1 MTIRIVLV
9 DDHSVVLL
17 GLVQLFSREPDFE
30 VVAMAADGETA
41 LRAIREHQPDVV
53 VLDLRMPGKDGLAVL
68 EEMKRESLRAKVV
81 VLTVSGN
88 HDAQAAIR
96 LGARGLVLKE
106 MAPRQLIE
114 CVRVVHAGSAWIDK
128 GIARRTVNDLLQR
141 EPGTGA
147 VENRLTSR
155 EIQVARMIADG
166 LTTKRVADK
175 LAISE
180 GTAKLH
186 LHHVY
191 TKLHVRGRVPLL
203 RYMQLHGLD

>member
-1 MTIRIVLV
+1 MNIRIVLV

-17 GLVQLFSREPDFE
+17 GLVQLFSRERDFE
-30 VVAMAADGETA
+30 VVATASNGEAA
-41 LRAIREHQPDVV
+41 LSAIRKHLPDVV

-68 EEMKRESLRAKVV
+68 EEMKRESLHTKAV
-81 VLTVSGN
+81 VLTAGGN
-88 HDAQAAIR
+88 DDGLAAIR

-106 MAPRQLIE
+106 MTSLQLVE
-114 CVRVVHAGSAWIDK
+114 CVRVVHSGSSWIDK
-128 GIARRTVNDLLQR
+128 SVARRTASELLQG
-141 EPGTGA
+141 ESGMP
-147 VENRLTSR
+147 VIEDRLTLR

-166 LTTKRVADK
+166 IPTKVVADK

-191 TKLHVRGRVPLL
+191 TKLHVRGRVALL
-203 RYMQLHGLD
+203 RYIQIHGLR